1 MKNPKA
7 KMWLETVAISVLVA
21 LALFLSAGTIDY
33 WQAWAYLGVSA
44 VSSVLLIL
52 FISKN
57 PILLENRTRAGPT
70 AEQRTIQKIIV
81 LCAGLPAIAAF
92 VVPGLDHRFGW
103 SNVPSWLSI
112 LGDIFIMV
120 AMAMVFRVFK
130 ENSFGSANV
139 EVAKGQRVISSGPY
153 AIVRNPM
160 YASAAVYFIG
170 MSLALGSYWGLLAS
184 ALTILG
190 LVWRLFDEE
199 KFLAKNLPGYAEYC
213 AKVRWHLIP
222 GIF

>member
-1 MKNPKA
+1 MKNPRSKL
-7 KMWLETVAISVLVA
+7 WLDGVVMSVLIA
-21 LALFLSAGTIDY
+21 LALFLSAGTIYY

-44 VSSVLLIL
+44 VSSVPLIL
-52 FISKN
+52 FISKD
-57 PILLENRTRAGPT
+57 PILLENRTKAGPT
-70 AEQRTIQKIIV
+70 AEKRTIQKIIV
-81 LCAGLPAIAAF
+81 LCAGFPAIAAF
-92 VVPGLDHRFGW
+92 VVPGLDRRFGW
-103 SNVPSWLSI
+103 SDVPSWLSI
-112 LGDIFIMV
+112 IGNILIVV
-120 AMAMVFRVFK
+120 AMSLVFRVFK
-130 ENSFGSANV
+130 ENSFGSATV
-139 EVAKGQRVISSGPY
+139 EVATGQRVISTGLY

-170 MSLALGSYWGLLAS
+170 MALALGSYWGLIPA

>member
-1 MKNPKA
+1 
-7 KMWLETVAISVLVA
+7 MWIETVVASVLIA

-52 FISKN
+52 FLSN
-57 PILLENRTRAGPT
+57 DPVLLENRTRAGPT
-70 AEQRTIQKIIV
+70 AEKRTIQKIIV
-81 LCAGLPAIAAF
+81 LCIGLSAIAAF
-92 VVPGLDHRFGW
+92 VVPGLDRRFGW

-112 LGDIFIMV
+112 FGNVFIIV
-120 AMAMVFRVFK
+120 AMLMVFRVFK
-130 ENSFGSANV
+130 ENSFGSATV
-139 EVAKGQRVISSGPY
+139 DIAKGQRVISTGPY

-170 MSLALGSYWGLLAS
+170 MSLALGSYWGLIPS
-184 ALTILG
+184 AFTILG

-213 AKVRWHLIP
+213 AKVRCHLIP